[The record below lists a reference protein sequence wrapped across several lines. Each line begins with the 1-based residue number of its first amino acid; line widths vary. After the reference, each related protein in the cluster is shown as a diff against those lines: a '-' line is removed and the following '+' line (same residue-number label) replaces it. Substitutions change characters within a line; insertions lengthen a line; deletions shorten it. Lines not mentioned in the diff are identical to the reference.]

1 MSFKH
6 SAILKLHTNVVII
19 RGENAYD
26 KDKNLVSYDNDA
38 VLLEASLI
46 ELRQKRNNLL
56 VKTDWTANSD
66 LVLSDEMK
74 AYRKKL
80 RDATTGLDTVEKVEA
95 YEFPTEVLK

>member
-56 VKTDWTANSD
+56 AKTDWTANSD
-66 LVLSDEMK
+66 LTMSSAMTT
-74 AYRKKL
+74 YRQAL
-80 RDATTGLDTVEKVEA
+80 RDATTGLDTVAKVEA

>member
-26 KDKNLVSYDNDA
+26 KDNNLVSYDNDA

-46 ELRQKRNNLL
+46 ELRNKRNALL
-56 VKTDWTANSD
+56 AETDWTA
-66 LVLSDEMK
+66 LSDSTLTDNMK
-74 AYRKKL
+74 TYRQAL
-80 RDATTGLDTVEKVEA
+80 RDLPSGKDTVAKCENA
-95 YEFPTEVLK
+95 TWPTKP

>member
-6 SAILKLHTNVVII
+6 LAILKLHTNVVII

-26 KDKNLVSYDNDA
+26 KDNNLVSYDNDA

-46 ELRQKRNNLL
+46 ELRQTRNSLL
-56 VKTDWTANSD
+56 AKTDWTANSD
-66 LVLSDEMK
+66 LVISDEMK

-80 RDATTGLDTVEKVEA
+80 RDAPKGLDTVEKVKA

>member
-6 SAILKLHTNVVII
+6 SAILKLHTNVAII
-19 RGENAYD
+19 KGENAYD
-26 KDKNLVSYDNDA
+26 KDNNLVSYDNDA